1 MKNRR
6 EYVDLLTFNRMAIGN
21 YFGARVLVP
30 YDFYASL
37 KRIYFGDHVIEPY
50 NSVGKA

>member
-6 EYVDLLTFNRMAIGN
+6 EYVDLLTFNRMTIGN

-30 YDFYASL
+30 YDYYASL
-37 KRIYFGDHVIEPY
+37 KRLYYGDNAIETY
-50 NSVGKA
+50 NSVGKS